1 MANKQLFTFFIFCL
15 TSFGLLA
22 DNLPD
27 TTIYLN
33 EVSINSNIVHNF
45 SSGNKI
51 QKLTPKTIREYQSNS
66 LVEIL
71 SSQAMVNIKSYGIS
85 GISNISMRG
94 SQTNQTAVLWNGIN
108 LQDPLNGSVNPSL
121 LPLGLVDEITI
132 QYGGSGALYG
142 SGAVGGVIML
152 KKKLDFNTGWN
163 GELLGSLGSF
173 SNYKGQIKIQYG
185 GQKYAG
191 SLIFY
196 QQLAANDF
204 PYTNIQAFGNPKI
217 KQENASTNSQGLAQD
232 NSYIISDDQKINT
245 HLWYQKCHRQIA
257 SNMTV
262 SGAQQFQNDQTLRFS
277 GDWIKYGEKL
287 TLMSRLAFLHSL
299 LDYQDPNAQLKAIHL
314 SSSIIG
320 QFEMNWQINEYQ
332 LINWGVNHRYDMA
345 SSDNFPINTNRNTT
359 AFFLSYRLQLLHK
372 TVHMT
377 SSIREELIDD
387 QFGEPT
393 PSIGM
398 DWLPLQNLKIL
409 AKISR
414 NYRTPTFNDLFWQG
428 GYAHGNTDLMAE
440 SGWNEEL
447 GMEFKKVISIYEAS
461 LQLNIFNSHINNL
474 IVWLPE
480 NNIWSPVNK
489 KKVWSRGLEIGLQ
502 NQFHISQI
510 TSMGMNL
517 FFNYNPSELYQGE
530 NKGKQLIYS
539 PIMHTK
545 LKYYFNRKIWGF
557 ALIYQWYDQRFTT
570 EDNSM
575 YLNPYQLFNLDIH
588 LIIPIKK
595 QALSMYFKVNNIF
608 NELYQSVENYA
619 TPLRN
624 FQISIHYQF

>member
-1 MANKQLFTFFIFCL
+1 
-15 TSFGLLA
+15 
-22 DNLPD
+22 
-27 TTIYLN
+27 
-33 EVSINSNIVHNF
+33 
-45 SSGNKI
+45 
-51 QKLTPKTIREYQSNS
+51 
-66 LVEIL
+66 
-71 SSQAMVNIKSYGIS
+71 
-85 GISNISMRG
+85 
-94 SQTNQTAVLWNGIN
+94 
-108 LQDPLNGSVNPSL
+108 
-121 LPLGLVDEITI
+121 
-132 QYGGSGALYG
+132 
-142 SGAVGGVIML
+142 
-152 KKKLDFNTGWN
+152 
-163 GELLGSLGSF
+163 
-173 SNYKGQIKIQYG
+173 
-185 GQKYAG
+185 
-191 SLIFY
+191 
-196 QQLAANDF
+196 
-204 PYTNIQAFGNPKI
+204 
-217 KQENASTNSQGLAQD
+217 
-232 NSYIISDDQKINT
+232 
-245 HLWYQKCHRQIA
+245 
-257 SNMTV
+257 
-262 SGAQQFQNDQTLRFS
+262 
-277 GDWIKYGEKL
+277 
-287 TLMSRLAFLHSL
+287 MSRLAFLHSL

-320 QFEMNWQINEYQ
+320 QFEMNWQVNEYQ

-570 EDNSM
+570 EDNTM
-575 YLNPYQLFNLDIH
+575 YLNPYQLFNLDIR
-588 LIIPIKK
+588 LITPIKK